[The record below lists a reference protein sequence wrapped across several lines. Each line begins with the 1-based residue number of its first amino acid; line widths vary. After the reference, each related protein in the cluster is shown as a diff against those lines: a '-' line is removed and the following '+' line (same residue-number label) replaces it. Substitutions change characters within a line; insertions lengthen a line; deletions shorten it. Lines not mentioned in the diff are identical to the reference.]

1 VKAMSASHLE
11 PTVQVESALWGASDA
26 RELFDFEAA
35 GARTRN
41 FDLPRSAKIARVG
54 GSLMPLEG
62 RQPAPPDS
70 EPLLQLCEENGAF
83 WVDSAAPRA
92 RSSSKKLWLVVK
104 DLPGAGYALSEWD
117 TIRMG
122 CTRFH
127 VRQLVADASAGVHP
141 ELTLSGSQTTCQ
153 ADEGPETEGGVCR
166 ICLDGGCDEQGP
178 LIRPCACKGSIE
190 RVHLGC
196 LRQWI
201 RCRMGLL
208 DEKGRNAYLV
218 KQQNCDLCKQA
229 YPSHVC
235 LQGVNRPLVEVPQ
248 PAGPFMVLEQAARS
262 SRATG
267 STGVLVATL
276 AHDGTLSFGRSAE
289 KAGFRVDDIS
299 ISRLHARISFREGK
313 FMLEDN
319 NSRFGTLVRMRR
331 PYVLS
336 QGETVSI
343 QKGGAYVS
351 LTLKHDP
358 PADPCRMPDGAAGQH
373 SECST
378 DGSSS
383 A

>member
-1 VKAMSASHLE
+1 LGAMIASHLE
-11 PTVQVESALWGASDA
+11 PTVQVESALWASDA
-26 RELFDFEAA
+26 RDLFDFEAA

-62 RQPAPPDS
+62 RQPGPPDC

-104 DLPGAGYALSEWD
+104 DFPGASYALSEGD

-122 CTRFH
+122 CTRFY
-127 VRQLVADASAGVHP
+127 VRQLVADPGAGVQP
-141 ELTLSGSQTTCQ
+141 ELTLSDCHTTCH
-153 ADEGPETEGGVCR
+153 ADEGPEGGVCR

-190 RVHLGC
+190 KVHLGC

-201 RCRMGLL
+201 RCRMGLV
-208 DEKGRNAYLV
+208 DEKGGNAYLG

-235 LQGVNRPLVEVPQ
+235 LQGVKRPLVEVPQ
-248 PAGPFMVLEQAARS
+248 PAGPFMVLEQVARS
-262 SRATG
+262 SRATS

-276 AHDGTLSFGRSAE
+276 AHDGTLTFGRSAE

-299 ISRLHARISFREGK
+299 ISRLHAKISFREGK

-319 NSRFGTLVRMRR
+319 NSRFGTLVCMRR

-351 LTLKHDP
+351 LTLKLTSA
-358 PADPCRMPDGAAGQH
+358 ADACRMPDGAAGGH

-378 DGSSS
+378 EGSSS